1 MVFFYFNNMTKL
13 WLSSILY
20 KHNPL
25 SWLFQNLIYRFF
37 HGLMLLLKPVIPVF
51 ILPYSS
57 PMTCSIVWFYCLLGF
72 GYVVTMTL
80 KNRYWRRLFLPV
92 SPFWSANVILVYYHP
107 RPFVMEVGRTLIYHA
122 PNGSFSSDH
131 MLIFSSIAFSY
142 LFSAQRKLGIFLLIM
157 AWLVAWSRVY
167 LGVHFPLDM
176 LGAFL
181 MAFALNFF
189 GLKLWNLYKEKI
201 MQWALTIHFYLFK
214 PLIQKGYIK

>member
-1 MVFFYFNNMTKL
+1 
-13 WLSSILY
+13 
-20 KHNPL
+20 
-25 SWLFQNLIYRFF
+25 
-37 HGLMLLLKPVIPVF
+37 
-51 ILPYSS
+51 
-57 PMTCSIVWFYCLLGF
+57 
-72 GYVVTMTL
+72 MTL
-80 KNRYWRRLFLPV
+80 SELNLSLFSWINA
-92 SPFWSANVILVYYHP
+92 SPEASNTSIHFAIFIANDLLYCMILLFAWFWLRGNYDTKKQILKAFIFTSIAILISQCISHVYYHP

-122 PNGSFSSDH
+122 PNGSFPSDH

-142 LFSAQRKLGIFLLIM
+142 LFSAQRKVGAFLLIM

-181 MAFALNFF
+181 LAFALNFF
-189 GLKLWNLYKEKI
+189 GLTLWNLYKDKI

>member
-1 MVFFYFNNMTKL
+1 
-13 WLSSILY
+13 
-20 KHNPL
+20 
-25 SWLFQNLIYRFF
+25 
-37 HGLMLLLKPVIPVF
+37 
-51 ILPYSS
+51 
-57 PMTCSIVWFYCLLGF
+57 
-72 GYVVTMTL
+72 MTL
-80 KNRYWRRLFLPV
+80 SELNLSLFSWINA
-92 SPFWSANVILVYYHP
+92 SPEASNTSIHFAIFIANDLLYCMILLFAWFWLRGNYDTKKQILKAFIFTSIAILISQCISHVYYHP

-122 PNGSFSSDH
+122 PNGSFPSDH

-142 LFSAQRKLGIFLLIM
+142 LFSAQRKLGISLLVM

-181 MAFALNFF
+181 LAFALNFF

-201 MQWALTIHFYLFK
+201 MQSALTLHFYLFK

>member
-1 MVFFYFNNMTKL
+1 
-13 WLSSILY
+13 
-20 KHNPL
+20 
-25 SWLFQNLIYRFF
+25 
-37 HGLMLLLKPVIPVF
+37 
-51 ILPYSS
+51 
-57 PMTCSIVWFYCLLGF
+57 
-72 GYVVTMTL
+72 MTL
-80 KNRYWRRLFLPV
+80 SELNLSLFSWINA
-92 SPFWSANVILVYYHP
+92 SPEASNTSIHFAFFIANDLLYCMILLFAWFWLRGNYDTKKQILKAFIFTSIAILISQCISHVYYHP

-122 PNGSFSSDH
+122 PNGSFPSDH

-181 MAFALNFF
+181 LAFALNFF
-189 GLKLWNLYKEKI
+189 GLKLWNLYKDKI
-201 MQWALTIHFYLFK
+201 MEGALTIHFYLFK

>member
-1 MVFFYFNNMTKL
+1 
-13 WLSSILY
+13 
-20 KHNPL
+20 
-25 SWLFQNLIYRFF
+25 
-37 HGLMLLLKPVIPVF
+37 
-51 ILPYSS
+51 
-57 PMTCSIVWFYCLLGF
+57 
-72 GYVVTMTL
+72 MTL
-80 KNRYWRRLFLPV
+80 SELNLSLFSWINASPEASNTSIHFAIFIANDLLYCMILLFAWFWLRGNYDTKKQILKAFIFTSIAILV
-92 SPFWSANVILVYYHP
+92 SQCISHVYYHP

-122 PNGSFSSDH
+122 PNGSFPSDH

-142 LFSAQRKLGIFLLIM
+142 LFSAQRKLGISLLVM

-181 MAFALNFF
+181 LAFALNFF
-189 GLKLWNLYKEKI
+189 GLKLWNLYKDKI

>member
-1 MVFFYFNNMTKL
+1 
-13 WLSSILY
+13 
-20 KHNPL
+20 
-25 SWLFQNLIYRFF
+25 
-37 HGLMLLLKPVIPVF
+37 
-51 ILPYSS
+51 
-57 PMTCSIVWFYCLLGF
+57 
-72 GYVVTMTL
+72 MTL
-80 KNRYWRRLFLPV
+80 SELNLSLFSWINASPEASNASINFAIFIANDLLYCMILLFAWFWLRGNYDTKKQILKAFIFTSIAILV
-92 SPFWSANVILVYYHP
+92 SQCISHVYYHP

-122 PNGSFSSDH
+122 PNGSFPSDH

-181 MAFALNFF
+181 LAFALNFF
-189 GLKLWNLYKEKI
+189 GLKFWNLYKDTI

>member
-1 MVFFYFNNMTKL
+1 MSLTELNLSLFEWINASSHASDWMIHFAIFIANDLLYCMILLFAWF
-13 WLSSILY
+13 WLRGNYDIKKQIL
-20 KHNPL
+20 KAFIFT
-25 SWLFQNLIYRFF
+25 SMAILISQCIS
-37 HGLMLLLKPVIPVF
+37 H
-51 ILPYSS
+51 
-57 PMTCSIVWFYCLLGF
+57 
-72 GYVVTMTL
+72 
-80 KNRYWRRLFLPV
+80 
-92 SPFWSANVILVYYHP
+92 VYYHP

-122 PNGSFSSDH
+122 PNGSFPSDH

-181 MAFALNFF
+181 LAFALNFF
-189 GLKLWNLYKEKI
+189 GLSVWNHYKEKM
-201 MQWALTIHFYLFK
+201 MQWVLTIHFYLFK

>member
-1 MVFFYFNNMTKL
+1 
-13 WLSSILY
+13 
-20 KHNPL
+20 
-25 SWLFQNLIYRFF
+25 
-37 HGLMLLLKPVIPVF
+37 
-51 ILPYSS
+51 
-57 PMTCSIVWFYCLLGF
+57 
-72 GYVVTMTL
+72 MTL
-80 KNRYWRRLFLPV
+80 SELNLSLFSWINA
-92 SPFWSANVILVYYHP
+92 SPEASNTSIHFAIFIANDLLYCMILLFAWFWLRGNYDTKKQILKAFIFTSIAILISQCISHVYYHP

-122 PNGSFSSDH
+122 PNGSFPSDH

-142 LFSAQRKLGIFLLIM
+142 LFSAQRKLGIFLLSM

-181 MAFALNFF
+181 LAFALNFF
-189 GLKLWNLYKEKI
+189 GLKLWNLYKDKI

>member
-1 MVFFYFNNMTKL
+1 MSLTELNLSLFEWINASSHASDWMIHFAIFIANDLLYCMILLFAWFWLRGNYDTKKQIL
-13 WLSSILY
+13 KAFIFTSIAI
-20 KHNPL
+20 
-25 SWLFQNLIYRFF
+25 LISQCIS
-37 HGLMLLLKPVIPVF
+37 H
-51 ILPYSS
+51 
-57 PMTCSIVWFYCLLGF
+57 
-72 GYVVTMTL
+72 
-80 KNRYWRRLFLPV
+80 
-92 SPFWSANVILVYYHP
+92 VYYHP

-122 PNGSFSSDH
+122 PNGSFPSDH

-181 MAFALNFF
+181 LAFALNFF
-189 GLKLWNLYKEKI
+189 GLKLWNLYKDKI

>member
-1 MVFFYFNNMTKL
+1 
-13 WLSSILY
+13 
-20 KHNPL
+20 
-25 SWLFQNLIYRFF
+25 
-37 HGLMLLLKPVIPVF
+37 
-51 ILPYSS
+51 
-57 PMTCSIVWFYCLLGF
+57 
-72 GYVVTMTL
+72 MTL
-80 KNRYWRRLFLPV
+80 SELNLSLFSWINA
-92 SPFWSANVILVYYHP
+92 SPEASNTSIHFSIFIANDLLYCMILLFAWFWLRGNYDTKKQILKAFIFTSIAILISQCISHVYYHP

-122 PNGSFSSDH
+122 PNGSFPSDH

-142 LFSAQRKLGIFLLIM
+142 LFSAQRKLGIFLLVI

-181 MAFALNFF
+181 LAFALNFF
-189 GLKLWNLYKEKI
+189 GLKLWNLYKDKI

>member
-1 MVFFYFNNMTKL
+1 
-13 WLSSILY
+13 
-20 KHNPL
+20 
-25 SWLFQNLIYRFF
+25 
-37 HGLMLLLKPVIPVF
+37 
-51 ILPYSS
+51 
-57 PMTCSIVWFYCLLGF
+57 
-72 GYVVTMTL
+72 MTL
-80 KNRYWRRLFLPV
+80 SELNLSLFSWINA
-92 SPFWSANVILVYYHP
+92 SPEASNTSIHFAIFIANDLLYCMILLFAWFWLRGNYDTKKQILKAFIFTSIAILISQCISHVYYHP

-122 PNGSFSSDH
+122 PNGSFPSDH

-181 MAFALNFF
+181 LAFALNFF
-189 GLKLWNLYKEKI
+189 GLKLWNLYKNTI
-201 MQWALTIHFYLFK
+201 MQCALTLHFYLFK

>member
-1 MVFFYFNNMTKL
+1 
-13 WLSSILY
+13 
-20 KHNPL
+20 
-25 SWLFQNLIYRFF
+25 
-37 HGLMLLLKPVIPVF
+37 
-51 ILPYSS
+51 
-57 PMTCSIVWFYCLLGF
+57 
-72 GYVVTMTL
+72 MTL
-80 KNRYWRRLFLPV
+80 SELNLSLFSWINA
-92 SPFWSANVILVYYHP
+92 SPEASNTSIHFAIFIANDLLYCMILLFAWFWLRGNYDTKKQILKAFIFTSIAILISQCISHVYYHP

-122 PNGSFSSDH
+122 PNGSFPSDH

-142 LFSAQRKLGIFLLIM
+142 LFSTQRKLGIFLLIM

-189 GLKLWNLYKEKI
+189 GLKLWNLYKDTI

>member
-1 MVFFYFNNMTKL
+1 
-13 WLSSILY
+13 
-20 KHNPL
+20 
-25 SWLFQNLIYRFF
+25 
-37 HGLMLLLKPVIPVF
+37 
-51 ILPYSS
+51 
-57 PMTCSIVWFYCLLGF
+57 
-72 GYVVTMTL
+72 MTL
-80 KNRYWRRLFLPV
+80 SELNLSLFSWINA
-92 SPFWSANVILVYYHP
+92 SPEASNTSIHFAIFIANDLLYCMILLFAWFWLRGNYDTKKQILKAFIFTSIAILISQCISHVYYHP

-122 PNGSFSSDH
+122 PNGSFPSDH

-181 MAFALNFF
+181 LAFALNFF
-189 GLKLWNLYKEKI
+189 GLKLWNLYKDTI
-201 MQWALTIHFYLFK
+201 MQWARTLHFYLFK

>member
-1 MVFFYFNNMTKL
+1 
-13 WLSSILY
+13 
-20 KHNPL
+20 
-25 SWLFQNLIYRFF
+25 
-37 HGLMLLLKPVIPVF
+37 
-51 ILPYSS
+51 
-57 PMTCSIVWFYCLLGF
+57 
-72 GYVVTMTL
+72 MTL
-80 KNRYWRRLFLPV
+80 SELNLTLFSWINA
-92 SPFWSANVILVYYHP
+92 SPEASNTSIHFAIFIANDLLYCMILLFAWFWLRGNYDTKKQILKAFIFTSIAILISQCISHVYYHP

-122 PNGSFSSDH
+122 PNGSFPSDH

-142 LFSAQRKLGIFLLIM
+142 LFSAQRKLGISLLVM

-181 MAFALNFF
+181 LAFALNFF

-201 MQWALTIHFYLFK
+201 MQWALTLHFYLFK

>member
-1 MVFFYFNNMTKL
+1 
-13 WLSSILY
+13 
-20 KHNPL
+20 
-25 SWLFQNLIYRFF
+25 
-37 HGLMLLLKPVIPVF
+37 
-51 ILPYSS
+51 
-57 PMTCSIVWFYCLLGF
+57 
-72 GYVVTMTL
+72 MTL
-80 KNRYWRRLFLPV
+80 SELNLSLFSWINA
-92 SPFWSANVILVYYHP
+92 SPEAINTSIHFAIFIANDLLYCMILLFAWFWLRGNYDTKKQILKAFIFTSIAILISQCISHVYYHP

-122 PNGSFSSDH
+122 PNGSFPSDH

-181 MAFALNFF
+181 LAFALNFF
-189 GLKLWNLYKEKI
+189 GLKLWNLNKNKI

>member
-1 MVFFYFNNMTKL
+1 
-13 WLSSILY
+13 
-20 KHNPL
+20 
-25 SWLFQNLIYRFF
+25 
-37 HGLMLLLKPVIPVF
+37 
-51 ILPYSS
+51 
-57 PMTCSIVWFYCLLGF
+57 
-72 GYVVTMTL
+72 MTL
-80 KNRYWRRLFLPV
+80 SELNLSLFSWINA
-92 SPFWSANVILVYYHP
+92 SPEASNASINFAIFIANDLLYCMILLFAWFWLRGNYDTKKQILKAFIFTSIAILISQCISHVYYHP

-122 PNGSFSSDH
+122 PNGSFPSDH

-142 LFSAQRKLGIFLLIM
+142 LFSAQRKLGISLLVM

-181 MAFALNFF
+181 LAFALNFF
-189 GLKLWNLYKEKI
+189 GLKLWNLYKDKI

>member
-1 MVFFYFNNMTKL
+1 
-13 WLSSILY
+13 
-20 KHNPL
+20 
-25 SWLFQNLIYRFF
+25 
-37 HGLMLLLKPVIPVF
+37 
-51 ILPYSS
+51 
-57 PMTCSIVWFYCLLGF
+57 
-72 GYVVTMTL
+72 MTL
-80 KNRYWRRLFLPV
+80 SELNLSLFSWINA
-92 SPFWSANVILVYYHP
+92 SPEASNTSIHFAIFIANDLLYCMILLFAWFWLRGNYDTKKQILKAFIFTSIAILISQCISHVYYHP

-122 PNGSFSSDH
+122 PNGSFPSDH

-142 LFSAQRKLGIFLLIM
+142 LFSAQRKLGVFLLIM

-181 MAFALNFF
+181 LAFALNFF

-201 MQWALTIHFYLFK
+201 MQWALTLHFYLFK

>member
-1 MVFFYFNNMTKL
+1 
-13 WLSSILY
+13 
-20 KHNPL
+20 
-25 SWLFQNLIYRFF
+25 
-37 HGLMLLLKPVIPVF
+37 
-51 ILPYSS
+51 
-57 PMTCSIVWFYCLLGF
+57 
-72 GYVVTMTL
+72 MTL
-80 KNRYWRRLFLPV
+80 SELNLSLFSWINA
-92 SPFWSANVILVYYHP
+92 SPEASNTSIHFAFFIANDLLYCMILLFAWFWLRGNYDTKKQILKAFIFTSIAILISQCISHVYYHP

-122 PNGSFSSDH
+122 PNGSFPSDH

-142 LFSAQRKLGIFLLIM
+142 LFSAQRKLGVFLLVM

-181 MAFALNFF
+181 LAFALNFF
-189 GLKLWNLYKEKI
+189 GLKLWNLYKDKI

>member
-1 MVFFYFNNMTKL
+1 MTFTEL
-13 WLSSILY
+13 NLSLFSWINASPEATNTSIHFAIFIANDLLYCMILLFAWFWLRGNYDTKKQILKAFIFTSIAI
-20 KHNPL
+20 
-25 SWLFQNLIYRFF
+25 LISQCIS
-37 HGLMLLLKPVIPVF
+37 H
-51 ILPYSS
+51 
-57 PMTCSIVWFYCLLGF
+57 
-72 GYVVTMTL
+72 
-80 KNRYWRRLFLPV
+80 
-92 SPFWSANVILVYYHP
+92 VYYHP

-122 PNGSFSSDH
+122 PNGSFPSDH

-142 LFSAQRKLGIFLLIM
+142 LFSAQRKLGIFLLVM

-181 MAFALNFF
+181 LAFALNFF

-201 MQWALTIHFYLFK
+201 MQWALTLHFYLFK

>member
-1 MVFFYFNNMTKL
+1 
-13 WLSSILY
+13 
-20 KHNPL
+20 
-25 SWLFQNLIYRFF
+25 
-37 HGLMLLLKPVIPVF
+37 
-51 ILPYSS
+51 
-57 PMTCSIVWFYCLLGF
+57 
-72 GYVVTMTL
+72 MTL
-80 KNRYWRRLFLPV
+80 SELNLSLFSWINA
-92 SPFWSANVILVYYHP
+92 SPEATNTSIHFAIFIANDLLYCMILLFAWFWLRGNYDTKKQILKAFIFTSIAILISQCISHVYYHP

-122 PNGSFSSDH
+122 PNGSFPSDH

-181 MAFALNFF
+181 LAFALNFF

-201 MQWALTIHFYLFK
+201 MQWALTLHFYLFK

>member
-1 MVFFYFNNMTKL
+1 
-13 WLSSILY
+13 
-20 KHNPL
+20 
-25 SWLFQNLIYRFF
+25 
-37 HGLMLLLKPVIPVF
+37 
-51 ILPYSS
+51 
-57 PMTCSIVWFYCLLGF
+57 
-72 GYVVTMTL
+72 MTL
-80 KNRYWRRLFLPV
+80 SELNLSLFSWINA
-92 SPFWSANVILVYYHP
+92 SPEASNTSIHFAIFIANDLLYCMILLFAWFWLRGNYDTKKQILKAFIFTSIAILISQCISHVYYHP

-122 PNGSFSSDH
+122 PNGSFPSDH

-189 GLKLWNLYKEKI
+189 GLKLWNLYKDTI
-201 MQWALTIHFYLFK
+201 MQWALTLHFYLFK

>member
-1 MVFFYFNNMTKL
+1 
-13 WLSSILY
+13 
-20 KHNPL
+20 
-25 SWLFQNLIYRFF
+25 
-37 HGLMLLLKPVIPVF
+37 
-51 ILPYSS
+51 
-57 PMTCSIVWFYCLLGF
+57 
-72 GYVVTMTL
+72 MTL
-80 KNRYWRRLFLPV
+80 SELNLSLFSWINA
-92 SPFWSANVILVYYHP
+92 SPEASNTSIHFAIFIANDLLYCMILLFAWFWLRGNYDTKKQILKAFIFTSIAILISQCISHVYYHP

-122 PNGSFSSDH
+122 PNGSFPSDH

-181 MAFALNFF
+181 LAFALNFF
-189 GLKLWNLYKEKI
+189 GLKLWNLYKDKI
-201 MQWALTIHFYLFK
+201 MEGALTIHFYLFK

>member
-1 MVFFYFNNMTKL
+1 
-13 WLSSILY
+13 
-20 KHNPL
+20 
-25 SWLFQNLIYRFF
+25 
-37 HGLMLLLKPVIPVF
+37 
-51 ILPYSS
+51 
-57 PMTCSIVWFYCLLGF
+57 
-72 GYVVTMTL
+72 MTL
-80 KNRYWRRLFLPV
+80 SELNLSLFSWINA
-92 SPFWSANVILVYYHP
+92 SPEATNTSIHFAIFIANDLLYCMILLFAWFWLRGNYDTKKQILKAFIFTSIAILISQCISHVYYHP

-122 PNGSFSSDH
+122 PNGSFPSDH

-142 LFSAQRKLGIFLLIM
+142 LFSAQRKLGIFLLGM

-181 MAFALNFF
+181 LAFALNFF

-201 MQWALTIHFYLFK
+201 MQWALTLHFYLFK